1 MGSLLND
8 SLVIAPELFLIVSAI
23 ILLML
28 GSFKV
33 KNSAKIV
40 LYLSTITLFFVSFL
54 EIIMPLVLSI
64 IFNESLINFTICKR
78 PCDSLKIALGSNRS
92 L

>member
-40 LYLSTITLFFVSFL
+40 LYLGI
-54 EIIMPLVLSI
+54 
-64 IFNESLINFTICKR
+64 
-78 PCDSLKIALGSNRS
+78 
-92 L
+92 